1 MALLVRER
9 CRKAQCRNTEAMDQF
24 WNLPDPII
32 HHNIFSFLEMD
43 DIARIG
49 VVSKRFRQMFV
60 SSPYLKFVSKCFYD
74 GPPNSC
80 NQLIDSVDGLLSQ
93 RNGMAIASLP
103 GLVLPQQ

>member
-32 HHNIFSFLEMD
+32 HHHIFSFLEMD

-49 VVSKRFRQMFV
+49 VVSKRFRQMFF
-60 SSPYLKFVSKCFYD
+60 SSPYLKFVSKCFSRIRAINLLIVRREPAKRD
-74 GPPNSC
+74 G
-80 NQLIDSVDGLLSQ
+80 DT
-93 RNGMAIASLP
+93 ASLP
-103 GLVLPQQ
+103 GLVLPQE

>member
-60 SSPYLKFVSKCFYD
+60 SSPYLKFVSKCLYQNVSMMV
-74 GPPNSC
+74 PRIRAINL
-80 NQLIDSVDGLLSQ
+80 LIVRMGC
-93 RNGMAIASLP
+93 
-103 GLVLPQQ
+103 